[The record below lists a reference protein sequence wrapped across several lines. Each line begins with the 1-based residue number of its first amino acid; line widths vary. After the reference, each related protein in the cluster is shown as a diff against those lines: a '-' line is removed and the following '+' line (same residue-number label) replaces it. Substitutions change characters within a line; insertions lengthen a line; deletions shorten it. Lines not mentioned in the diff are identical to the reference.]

1 MLDALTAA
9 SFEPHAGSEFALRD
23 GDAHVTL
30 RLAEV
35 TRFPVQSGAPRAEPF
50 SLVFHCEPGVNLP
63 QQIYTLEHPALGR
76 LDLFIVPIGPAASG
90 EMRYEA
96 VFN

>member
-1 MLDALTAA
+1 MLEALTAA
-9 SFEPHAGSEFALRD
+9 SFETHAGSEFALRL
-23 GDAHVTL
+23 GDANVTL
-30 RLAEV
+30 VLAEI

-50 SLVFHCEPGVNLP
+50 SLVFKGEPGVNLP
-63 QQIYTLEHPALGR
+63 QQIHSLEHPAFGR
-76 LDLFIVPIGPAASG
+76 LDLFLVPIGPAPSG